1 MSGIMDTILDFIKDY
16 LIPGSTTFLL
26 IGMLI
31 GVVLLF
37 ARRRIA
43 MWGRR
48 WLILLVALYWVL
60 SMPFG
65 ARALEAILSAGYTS
79 TDPSALEGAQAI
91 VVLGGGG
98 VTYRSHDREV
108 NVLSDAGIMRALES
122 AHLYHQMQ
130 EPWVIVSG
138 GINQRAGLLTPESE
152 ALQALLIREGVSPEC
167 ILVDATSRNT
177 YEQAVNLRPLL
188 EAHDIERFLL
198 VTSQTHMRRSM
209 GTFRAQALDPVAWSA
224 PQHAEG
230 FLDAHIGI
238 LPNNEA
244 LNASR
249 MAMREIMALTF
260 YSLAG
265 RLSAP

>member
-1 MSGIMDTILDFIKDY
+1 MDTILDFIKDY

-37 ARRRIA
+37 SRRRVA

-48 WLILLVALYWVL
+48 WLLLLAVVYWIL
-60 SMPFG
+60 SMPLG
-65 ARALEAILSAGYTS
+65 ARALEAVLSAGYTT
-79 TDPSALEGAQAI
+79 TDPSVLEDAQAI

-122 AHLYHQMQ
+122 LDLYHQMQ
-130 EPWVIVSG
+130 DPWMIVSG

-152 ALQALLIREGVSPEC
+152 ALQALLVREGVSPER
-167 ILVDATSRNT
+167 ILIDATSRNT

-188 EAHDIERFLL
+188 EEHDIERFLL

-209 GTFRAQALDPVAWSA
+209 GTFRAQGLYPVAWPA

-230 FLDAHIGI
+230 FLDAHLGF
-238 LPNNEA
+238 LPNIEA

-260 YSLAG
+260 YALAG

>member
-1 MSGIMDTILDFIKDY
+1 MSETMDTILDFIKDY

-31 GVVLLF
+31 GIVLLF
-37 ARRRIA
+37 ARRRVA

-48 WLILLVALYWVL
+48 WLLLLAVVYWIL
-60 SMPFG
+60 SMPLG
-65 ARALEAILSAGYTS
+65 ARALEAILSAGYAS
-79 TDPSALEGAQAI
+79 TDPSVLEGAQAI

-108 NVLSDAGIMRALES
+108 NVLSDAGILRALES

-152 ALQALLIREGVSPEC
+152 ALQALLVQEGVPQER
-167 ILVDATSRNT
+167 ILVDATSHNT
-177 YEQAVNLRPLL
+177 YEQAINLRPLL

-209 GTFRAQALDPVAWSA
+209 ATFRAQALDPVPWSA

-230 FLDAHIGI
+230 FMDAHIDI
-238 LPNNEA
+238 LPNSEA

-260 YSLAG
+260 YALAG